1 MNSIMANDGV
11 RVNVMGGAITCS
23 NGERYSLVGPVLMGP
38 HGRVSVN
45 CSGIDEAVNI
55 IIGMHGGRKL

>member
-23 NGERYSLVGPVLMGP
+23 NGERYSLVGPVLMGRR
-38 HGRVSVN
+38 GRFESLYSREWRDVPLV
-45 CSGIDEAVNI
+45 E
-55 IIGMHGGRKL
+55 KKK